1 MKTRLAQMV
10 GIVSEEGW
18 HRQDHGP
25 LKAMHLSLLSV
36 QVPVHMGR
44 GQRGAWDV
52 LVYHCPSYFFET
64 DSNQTWSWAGSQQ
77 PSEVLTLG
85 L

>member
-1 MKTRLAQMV
+1 MKTRLAQRV
-10 GIVSEEGW
+10 GTVSEEGW
-18 HRQDHGP
+18 HRQDRGH
-25 LKAMHLSLLSV
+25 LKAMHLALLSV
-36 QVPVHMGR
+36 QMPVQVGR
-44 GQRGAWDV
+44 GQRGTRDV

-64 DSNQTWSWAGSQQ
+64 NSNQTWSWAGIQQ